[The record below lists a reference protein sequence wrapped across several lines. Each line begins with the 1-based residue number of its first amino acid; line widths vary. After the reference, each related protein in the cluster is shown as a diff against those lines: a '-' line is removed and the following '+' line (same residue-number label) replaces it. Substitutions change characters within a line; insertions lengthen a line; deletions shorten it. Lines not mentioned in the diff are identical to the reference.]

1 MRAQAKGSVRLT
13 GGVGLLVPCG
23 LREDVGYEV
32 VVGARLIV
40 NVSSATEAL
49 RSWAHLTTRGILA
62 GVVMGHC
69 A

>member
-1 MRAQAKGSVRLT
+1 
-13 GGVGLLVPCG
+13 LVPCG

-49 RSWAHLTTRGILA
+49 RSWAHLTAHGILA
-62 GVVMGHC
+62 GAVMGRC